1 MGYKLVDYLGKA
13 RELRARVGREKDTAR
28 TPTTPPAPSPHP
40 NGVAGSKSTD
50 LVRRSLE
57 YKAAKKCELITD
69 SARLAELAT
78 SLQTFDEIALDTET
92 YPQDDTNSA
101 LDPRRGR
108 IRLISVAAGGGVG
121 GVMDVREVDPGPL
134 LDALRNK
141 TLVAHN
147 AAFDLAFLRRT
158 FGYEHD
164 GPVFD
169 TQVMDSVLHY
179 AAGPRIEKAGWI
191 GFPQGKVYRRRL
203 SEIAK
208 DYLGVKL
215 GKDAQTSDFG
225 REKLAAEQVDYALKD
240 AEVLLPLKEAMMKK
254 VKELGLERVVEL
266 ECRATPAIAY
276 CEDNG
281 FALDVEGWREQAC
294 RAAEE
299 AARIKDEC
307 SALAPPVSEGDDQE
321 EWNWGSTK
329 QLGQALELLGASM
342 PRHPTGNYK
351 TDDATLKAITS
362 PEPAVR
368 LVQAVLRYREAKKSA
383 STWGTGW
390 FDLPKKKPKGKKF
403 DKSRQIIVDGR
414 VFSSFMQVVKTG
426 RMSSSAPNLQ
436 NIPPDLRKYF
446 VAPPGR
452 KLLIADYK
460 QIELVT
466 AAVVAGETKLLEVF
480 RRGDD
485 VHALTAGG
493 ILQSDPSRDGHAA
506 TDEEIKAFRPKAKM
520 VSFGILYG
528 ITAQG
533 LAGRITNAFGVR
545 TSKEEAQA
553 MIDRF
558 LDTYPALKEW
568 YLEERRKANAGDD
581 YTRTLSGRLRL
592 LDIEHRFGGWRSQ
605 YQLRLNTPIQGSAGD
620 GFKYAAALLWE
631 RRRDCPGKPKVVNL
645 IHDEVVVEID
655 ANRAEESKGWLERC
669 MLEGMAKVL
678 GPEAPVSVEVSV
690 SDIWAEK

>member
-1 MGYKLVDYLGKA
+1 LA
-13 RELRARVGREKDTAR
+13 ASLRA
-28 TPTTPPAPSPHP
+28 
-40 NGVAGSKSTD
+40 
-50 LVRRSLE
+50 
-57 YKAAKKCELITD
+57 
-69 SARLAELAT
+69 
-78 SLQTFDEIALDTET
+78 FDEVALDTET

-101 LDPRRGR
+101 LDPRRGQ
-108 IRLISVAAGGGVG
+108 IRLISVAVGGDVG
-121 GVMDVREVDPGPL
+121 GVMDVREIDPRPL
-134 LDALRNK
+134 LDALREQ
-141 TLVAHN
+141 VIVVHN
-147 AAFDLAFLRRT
+147 AAFDLAYLRRT

-179 AAGPRIEKAGWI
+179 AAGPRVEKPGWK

-203 SEIAK
+203 FEVAK
-208 DYLGVKL
+208 DYLGVELDKVE
-215 GKDAQTSDFG
+215 QTSDFG
-225 REKLAAEQVDYALKD
+225 REQLAAEQVDYALKD

-254 VKELGLERVVEL
+254 AGELGLERVVEL
-266 ECRATPAIAY
+266 ESRATPAIVY

-294 RAAEE
+294 KAAEE
-299 AARIKDEC
+299 AARFREEC
-307 SALAPPVSEGDDQE
+307 SALAPYVPRSEKREG
-321 EWNWGSTK
+321 WNWASTK

-351 TDDATLKAITS
+351 TDDAALKAIKS
-362 PEPAVR
+362 PEPAIR
-368 LVQAVLRYREAKKSA
+368 LARAVLRYREAKKRA

-390 FDLPKKKPKGKKF
+390 FEPPKKKPRGKKF
-403 DKSRQIIVDGR
+403 DKSRQIVVDGR
-414 VFSSFMQVVKTG
+414 VFSSFLQVVKTG
-426 RMSSSAPNLQ
+426 RMSSSQPNLQ
-436 NIPPDLRKYF
+436 NIPPELRRYF

-466 AAVVAGETKLLEVF
+466 AAVVAGEEKLLEAF

-485 VHALTAGG
+485 VHALTARA
-493 ILQSDPSRDGHAA
+493 ILESDPNREGRAI
-506 TDEEIKAFRPKAKM
+506 TDNELKVFRPKAKM

-533 LAGRITNAFGVR
+533 LAWRIGNTFGVS
-545 TSKEEAQA
+545 TSKEEAQG

-558 LDTYPALKEW
+558 LEIYPALKQW
-568 YLEERRKANAGDD
+568 YLGERRRANAGDD
-581 YTRTLSGRLRL
+581 RTRTLSGRLRL

-631 RRRDCPGKPKVVNL
+631 RRRDCLGNPKVVNL
-645 IHDEVVVEID
+645 VHDEVVVEID
-655 ANRAEESKGWLERC
+655 ADKAEAGKWWLERC
-669 MLEGMAKVL
+669 MLDGMTEVVGPDSPVL
-678 GPEAPVSVEVSV
+678 VEISV
-690 SDIWAEK
+690 SDDWSEK